1 MFLPDASHTIAVLP
15 VMKASTI
22 RFVDRWLGIPACAVL
37 TLWRRLFDRRRGDA
51 PVRRIL
57 FLKLVEQGATVL
69 AAPALRKA
77 VERVGGENVFFMVL
91 EENRPILDMLEIV
104 RPENVISIPKGGLLT
119 TLGGLV
125 AAIARVRRERIDAVL
140 DFELFAR
147 SSAVL
152 AYLTGAARRVGYHA
166 YNGDGPWRG
175 DLLTHRLVYSPQ
187 VHTLRA
193 MLVQTAALWL
203 DPAGLPALGIDVSSF
218 DESIPRFR
226 PAEAEAQEVRQTL
239 CGLFGGREPQRLVL
253 LNANASDLI
262 PLRKWEGE
270 RYVDL
275 ARRLLDADPRLTIAF
290 TGAPSEAPPID
301 ALVRQVADPRC
312 VSMAGK
318 TTMRQLLVLYTLA
331 DVLVTNDSGPAHF
344 AALTDIDIVTLFGP
358 ETPRLWGVLGPR
370 SHVISLGL
378 PCTPCVSAYNNRLSS
393 CRNNLCMQG
402 ITVER
407 VFDVVRGVLQARA
420 AASGT

>member
-1 MFLPDASHTIAVLP
+1 MN
-15 VMKASTI
+15 ASTI

-37 TLWRRLFDRRRGDA
+37 TLWRRLFDHRRGTD

-69 AAPALRKA
+69 ASPALRTA
-77 VERVGGENVFFMVL
+77 VERVGADNVFFMVL
-91 EENRPILDMLEIV
+91 EENRPILDMLGIV
-104 RPENVISIPKGGLLT
+104 KPENVISIPKGGLLA
-119 TLGGLV
+119 TLRGLI
-125 AAIARVRRERIDAVL
+125 AAVARVRREKIDSVL

-152 AYLTGAARRVGYHA
+152 GYLTGAGRRVGYHA

-193 MLVQTAALWL
+193 MLVQTEALWL
-203 DPAGLPALGIDVSSF
+203 DPAGLPALGIDTSAF
-218 DESIPRFR
+218 DESLARFQ
-226 PAEAEAQEVRQTL
+226 PTAAEIEEVRGVL
-239 CGLFGGREPQRLVL
+239 RERSGGREPKPLVL

-262 PLRKWEGE
+262 PLRKWEGD
-270 RYVDL
+270 RYVTL
-275 ARRLLDADPRLTIAF
+275 ARRLLDEYPDLTIAF

-301 ALVRQVADPRC
+301 ELVRQVGNPRC
-312 VSMAGK
+312 ISMAGR
-318 TTMRQLLVLYTLA
+318 TTMRQLLVLFTLG

-393 CRNNLCMQG
+393 CTNNLCMQG
-402 ITVER
+402 ITVDR
-407 VFDVVRGVLQARA
+407 VHETVRRVIELRQAAARA
-420 AASGT
+420 

>member
-1 MFLPDASHTIAVLP
+1 MVVFSI
-15 VMKASTI
+15 MKASTI
-22 RFVDRWLGIPACAVL
+22 RVVDRWLGIPACAGL
-37 TLWRRLFDRRRGDA
+37 TLWRWLFDRSRTTA

-69 AAPALRKA
+69 AYPALRTA
-77 VERVGGENVFFMVL
+77 VERAGADNVFFMVL
-91 EENRPILDMLEIV
+91 EENRPILDLLGIV
-104 RPENVISIPKGGLLT
+104 KPENVISIPKGGLFKT
-119 TLGGLV
+119 FGGLL
-125 AAIARVRRERIDAVL
+125 AALARVRREKIDSVI

-152 AYLTGAARRVGYHA
+152 AYLTGASRRVGYHA

-193 MLVQTAALWL
+193 MLVQTEALWL
-203 DPAGLPALGIDVSSF
+203 DPDGLPALGIDCGSF
-218 DESIPRFR
+218 DESLVRFQ
-226 PAEAEAQEVRQTL
+226 PNDAEVEDVRRKL
-239 CGLFGGREPQRLVL
+239 RDLAGRREPRLLVL

-262 PLRKWEGE
+262 PLRKWEGD
-270 RYVDL
+270 RYVAL
-275 ARRLLDADPRLTIAF
+275 ARRLLTEHPDLTIAF

-301 ALVRQVADPRC
+301 ELVRQVGDARC
-312 VSMAGK
+312 LSMAGK

-402 ITVER
+402 ITVDM
-407 VFDVVRGVLQARA
+407 VHAKVRDLLTARRHEKR
-420 AASGT
+420 

>member
-1 MFLPDASHTIAVLP
+1 MVMFF

-22 RFVDRWLGIPACAVL
+22 RFVDRWLGVPACALL
-37 TLWRRLFDRRRGDA
+37 TLWRRLFDRRGGTE

-69 AAPALRKA
+69 ASPALRTA
-77 VERVGGENVFFMVL
+77 VERVGADNVFFMVL
-91 EENRPILDMLEIV
+91 EENRPILDMLGIV
-104 RPENVISIPKGGLLT
+104 KPENVISIPKGGMLT
-119 TLGGLV
+119 TLGGLIAAV
-125 AAIARVRRERIDAVL
+125 ARARREKIDSVL

-152 AYLTGAARRVGYHA
+152 GYLTGASRRVGYHA

-193 MLVQTAALWL
+193 MLAQTEALWL
-203 DPAGLPALGIDVSSF
+203 EPAGLPALAIDTSTF
-218 DESIPRFR
+218 DESLARFR
-226 PAEAEAQEVRQTL
+226 PTDDETAEVRRTL
-239 CGLFGGREPQRLVL
+239 RDLSGGREPRPLVL

-262 PLRKWEGE
+262 PLRKWEGD
-270 RYVDL
+270 RYVAL
-275 ARRLLDADPRLTIAF
+275 ARRLLAEYPDLTIAF

-301 ALVRQVADPRC
+301 ALVREVADARC
-312 VSMAGK
+312 ISMAGK
-318 TTMRQLLVLYTLA
+318 TTMRQLLVLCTLA

-402 ITVER
+402 ITVDR
-407 VFDVVRGVLQARA
+407 VHETVRRVIENRRQTATA
-420 AASGT
+420 

>member
-1 MFLPDASHTIAVLP
+1 
-15 VMKASTI
+15 MKASTI
-22 RFVDRWLGIPACAVL
+22 RFVDRWLGIPTCAVL
-37 TLWRRLFDRRRGDA
+37 TLWRRLFDRRRGDT

-77 VERVGGENVFFMVL
+77 VERVGAENVFFMVL

-125 AAIARVRRERIDAVL
+125 GAIARVRRERIDAVL

-301 ALVRQVADPRC
+301 ALARQVADPRC

-420 AASGT
+420 AVSGT

>member
-1 MFLPDASHTIAVLP
+1 MNASA
-15 VMKASTI
+15 I
-22 RFVDRWLGIPACAVL
+22 RFADRWLGIPACALL
-37 TLWRRLFDRRRGDA
+37 TLWRRLFDRRQPDG

-57 FLKLVEQGATVL
+57 VLKLVEQGATVL
-69 AAPALRKA
+69 AYPALRTA
-77 VERVGGENVFFMVL
+77 VERVGAENLFFMVL
-91 EENRPILDMLEIV
+91 EENRPILDMLGIV
-104 RPENVISIPKGGLLT
+104 PPANVIAVPKGGLLT
-119 TLGGLV
+119 TLRGML
-125 AAIARVRRERIDAVL
+125 AALARVRREKIDAVI

-152 AYLTGAARRVGYHA
+152 AYLTGATRRVGYHA

-175 DLLTHRLVYSPQ
+175 DLMTHRLGYSPQ

-193 MLVQTAALWL
+193 MLVQTEALWL
-203 DPAGLPALGIDVSSF
+203 DPAGLPAVGIDMSTL
-218 DESIPRFR
+218 DESITRFQ
-226 PAEAEAQEVRQTL
+226 PTADETEEVRRTL
-239 CGLFGGREPQRLVL
+239 RQLAGGRDPRPLVL

-262 PLRKWEGE
+262 PLRKWEGD
-270 RYVDL
+270 RYVTL
-275 ARRLLDADPRLTIAF
+275 ARRLLADDPDLTIAF

-301 ALVRQVADPRC
+301 ALVRQVGDARC

-318 TTMRQLLVLYTLA
+318 TTMRQLLVLCTLA

-402 ITVER
+402 ITVDMVHATVRR
-407 VFDVVRGVLQARA
+407 VIDQRRA
-420 AASGT
+420 ATA

>member
-1 MFLPDASHTIAVLP
+1 MVVCGA
-15 VMKASTI
+15 MNASTV
-22 RFVDRWLGIPACAVL
+22 RFVDRWLGVPACAML
-37 TLWRRLFDRRRGDA
+37 TVWRRLFDRRRATA

-69 AAPALRKA
+69 AGPSLRAA
-77 VERVGGENVFFMVL
+77 VERVGYDNVFFMVL
-91 EENRPILDMLEIV
+91 EENRPILDMLGIV
-104 RPENVISIPKGGLLT
+104 KPDNVISIPKGGLVT
-119 TLGGLV
+119 TLYGMI
-125 AAIARVRRERIDAVL
+125 AALLRARREKIDSVL

-147 SSAVL
+147 SSAVI

-193 MLVQTAALWL
+193 MLVQTHALWL
-203 DPAGLPALGIDVSSF
+203 DPTRLPALGIDMTTL
-218 DESIPRFR
+218 DESMVRFE
-226 PAEAEAQEVRQTL
+226 PSAAEVDEVRATVRHL
-239 CGLFGGREPQRLVL
+239 SGGREPGLLVL

-262 PLRKWEGE
+262 PLRKWDGD
-270 RYVDL
+270 RYVTL
-275 ARRLLDADPRLTIAF
+275 ARRLLEESSHVTIAF

-301 ALVRQVADPRC
+301 ELVRAVGHPRC
-312 VSMAGK
+312 ISMAGK
-318 TTMRQLLVLYTLA
+318 TTMRQLLVLFTLA

-370 SHVISLGL
+370 SHVVSLGL

-393 CRNNLCMQG
+393 CRDNLCMQG
-402 ITVER
+402 ITVDLVHET
-407 VFDVVRGVLQARA
+407 VRSVIARRRRR
-420 AASGT
+420 ASV

>member
-1 MFLPDASHTIAVLP
+1 MVLFCS
-15 VMKASTI
+15 MKASTI
-22 RFVDRWLGIPACAVL
+22 RFVDRWLGIPACGLL
-37 TLWRRLFDRRRGDA
+37 TLWRRLFDHRRGTE

-69 AAPALRKA
+69 AYPALRRA
-77 VERVGGENVFFMVL
+77 VERVGADNVFFMVL
-91 EENRPILDMLEIV
+91 EENRPILDMLGIV
-104 RPENVISIPKGGLLT
+104 KPENVIAIPKGGLFT
-119 TLGGLV
+119 TLGGLL
-125 AAIARVRRERIDAVL
+125 AALARVRREKIDSVL

-152 AYLTGAARRVGYHA
+152 GYLTGASRRVGYHA
-166 YNGDGPWRG
+166 HNGDGPWRG

-193 MLVQTAALWL
+193 MLVQTEALWL
-203 DPAGLPALGIDVSSF
+203 DPAGLPALGIDTSTF
-218 DESIPRFR
+218 DESIVRFR
-226 PAEAEAQEVRQTL
+226 PTDAETEEVHRTL
-239 CGLFGGREPQRLVL
+239 AALAGGREPGPLVL

-262 PLRKWEGE
+262 PLRKWEGD
-270 RYVDL
+270 RYVAL
-275 ARRLLDADPRLTIAF
+275 ARRLLADDPDLTIAF

-301 ALVRQVADPRC
+301 DLVRQVGDPRC

-393 CRNNLCMQG
+393 CTNNLCMQG
-402 ITVER
+402 ITVEMVER
-407 VFDVVRGVLQARA
+407 KVRDILQKR
-420 AASGT
+420 

>member
-1 MFLPDASHTIAVLP
+1 MVVFLG
-15 VMKASTI
+15 MNASTI

-37 TLWRRLFDRRRGDA
+37 TIWRRLFDRRRGTE

-69 AAPALRKA
+69 ASPALRTA
-77 VERVGGENVFFMVL
+77 VERVGADNVFFMVL
-91 EENRPILDMLEIV
+91 EENRPILDMLGIV
-104 RPENVISIPKGGLLT
+104 KPENVIAIPKGGLFT
-119 TLGGLV
+119 TLGGMI
-125 AAIARVRRERIDAVL
+125 AALARVRREKIDSVL

-152 AYLTGAARRVGYHA
+152 AYLTGAGRRVGYHA

-193 MLVQTAALWL
+193 MLVQTEALWL
-203 DPAGLPALGIDVSSF
+203 DPAGLPALGIDTSAF
-218 DESIPRFR
+218 DESIVRFVPTETER
-226 PAEAEAQEVRQTL
+226 EEVRQTL
-239 CGLFGGREPQRLVL
+239 RQLLGGREPRPLVL

-270 RYVDL
+270 RYVTL
-275 ARRLLDADPRLTIAF
+275 ARRLLAESPDLTIAF
-290 TGAPSEAPPID
+290 TGAPAEAPLIEP
-301 ALVRQVADPRC
+301 LVRQVGDPRC

-318 TTMRQLLVLYTLA
+318 TTMRQLLVLCTLA

-344 AALTDIDIVTLFGP
+344 AALTDVDIVTLFGP

-393 CRNNLCMQG
+393 CTNNLCMQG
-402 ITVER
+402 ITVDR
-407 VFDVVRGVLQARA
+407 VHETVRRVIEHRRA
-420 AASGT
+420 AARA